1 MSDLIKRLR
10 SWQSPEDI
18 EDAPYL
24 VQGDLF
30 EAADEIERL
39 RAALDYNIEALSK
52 ADAMNAKLQAVVDAA
67 KRSLGAS
74 FPSIVLEDR
83 RLRQALAALENSDE

>member
-30 EAADEIERL
+30 EAAHVLQSFRDRNEIERL
-39 RAALDYNIEALSK
+39 RA
-52 ADAMNAKLQAVVDAA
+52 VVDAV
-67 KRSLGAS
+67 KYHKEIMPEG
-74 FPSIVLEDR
+74 VMK
-83 RLRQALAALENSDE
+83 ALAALEDSDER